1 MQSLDV
7 NNPDLPDLQFVLLV
21 LALCTSDMATFNV
34 PEELRHTLFDRC
46 WALLHDSPPP
56 EEKEKRILDLRQGD
70 EVTLEALVEVIQRT
84 LNGSGFARLTWDH
97 TPSEPTRSTTPEA
110 MPLIE
115 RLQQL
120 HPEPPESLKDPSG
133 STDPTSNP

>member
-7 NNPDLPDLQFVLLV
+7 NNPDIPDLQFVLLV
-21 LALCTSDMATFNV
+21 LALCTSDMPTFNV

-56 EEKEKRILDLRQGD
+56 AEKEKRVLDLRQGD

-84 LNGSGFARLTWDH
+84 LNGGGFARH

-115 RLQQL
+115 RLQQFY
-120 HPEPPESLKDPSG
+120 PEPPESLKDPSG